1 MACLDNE
8 LSRWIKDAPASA
20 SYDDGVLAEEPEME
34 GWTHVNRDPF
44 KAAAD
49 KAETSLS
56 REDQDSIRSL
66 ADLLA
71 KPLDSIAELYA
82 QELARLRPRA
92 RVTTFLPWS

>member
-1 MACLDNE
+1 
-8 LSRWIKDAPASA
+8 
-20 SYDDGVLAEEPEME
+20 
-34 GWTHVNRDPF
+34 VNRDPF

-49 KAETSLS
+49 KAEISLS

-71 KPLDSIAELYA
+71 EPLDSIAELYA

-92 RVTTFLPWS
+92 RVTTFLPLVVSHLVRRLRVRGRAEARRTD